1 MNFGAKIQLTWFA
14 RFRQSSIFG
23 QKYDFW
29 HSVYNHS
36 KLSLN
41 ILQAK
46 SSSPQGIKV
55 SQGEKTLKVDIEQGS
70 QWTLKKFVI
79 T

>member
-1 MNFGAKIQLTWFA
+1 MTFDT
-14 RFRQSSIFG
+14 
-23 QKYDFW
+23 
-29 HSVYNHS
+29 VCNHS

-70 QWTLKKFVI
+70 Q
-79 T
+79 